1 MSSRP
6 WKDTNSRDK
15 TNNINVIHCD
25 ELITDELTAKNAIF
39 NNLNIGQKVITN
51 NFDVSNVEITD
62 TMSVPEISINN
73 IGNKVGEKYVNF
85 ISPFSAPF
93 AVFKDVR
100 VNDTSMNQSVRGN
113 DISVNIISGF
123 DNSSIKIINDVSF
136 NANITSQQAS
146 FNNIYSSNDLQI
158 NSDVSCNGN
167 IIANTISLEIL
178 QHINDGI
185 IQVVSDISVDKITV
199 REDVSINI
207 LDTSLIEVSVIDNL
221 YSDKIAFN
229 SNTIIDGSVNIND
242 LSVNSIETNKNNSIE
257 FRTNVNASQNVNIKD
272 NIKTN
277 VLELETSFNNDVS
290 FDTIKADIS
299 VNKISVN
306 KINNYNEETIIIDS
320 DVSINNSSVLSAT
333 IISKEEINFM
343 NVYEQGGSND
353 KSAVRPGTIF
363 FFKNDNVNSVLF
375 KNYRKNYLA
384 LNKLGSNID
393 IDLSYIE
400 LYDNSY
406 NQSGYQLRN
415 YPLNHEEKYDDLDA
429 SWNFTIDGDESFTFK
444 SINIRHDVSRNY
456 KLDIS
461 AVVKEQDDGVI
472 PNRILIIPSHEDI
485 SLNVEKIDNQYV
497 IPPLDTSFVFTTPIV
512 NEAYDVSFK
521 INISDQ
527 PRPEEEADNIKS
539 QIITLEY
546 NRQPE
551 WKYMILTPSNDTH
564 AYDSSIGLHGSNY
577 DQSWNTSKWYGD
589 ESVNKPSKTIDAT
602 YSYTADVSYTFF
614 VQMMNQPDSSYFY
627 LDLSSIDPEGYE
639 VSYNN
644 NVYDY
649 IIPNNGKYE
658 DISGFVQNNVTDW
671 SLSEFVDG
679 SRIKIR
685 VLEPGNNGIDMSF
698 EIISKDNYLDRQN
711 YQKKIVNLRKI
722 NRQPQWNHMIL
733 SASNSDLLLRDQS
746 WNTTSNPSIRNSSDF
761 SNQFYLYFDPCKN
774 YVYSDGIKDLSHYYL
789 DLSALDFEGFD
800 VSYDVSNVKGDLSW
814 AWVDNSRI
822 VIDISDTVELG
833 SDTSLQ
839 IISID
844 DWIDRPN
851 PEQRIVKFKHISS
864 EVIKGFDISD
874 GGSIYTISRNTNY
887 GNSYIYILTNDEIKI
902 DPSYDD
908 TYNDFFSVIDYSIN
922 NILKSNNNDSVEIDD
937 NKIKINISSRNDISF
952 NLLLNNILMYKFIT
966 LDNLEDALFPMYK
979 NEDNQVL
986 KCEFNHDN
994 KYYLCFALPHIS
1006 SKIDFSFN
1014 DIIKYN
1020 KSFDNGYLFS
1030 FSAPGNGGRSQKGG
1044 AIKSNSGF
1052 TRAVFSGATGG
1063 GGDSAGI
1070 NVIQF
1075 INDNSGVTIETNNDS
1090 SSITISYGGNT
1101 PYVLDKTRDGSG
1113 STNFEVIDQ
1122 NDLYESALVGQ
1133 VETIYIPNKW
1143 NVDEKGFNGGL
1154 GSNSFVDFPTSDGDE
1169 ATGYQKSDYY
1179 RDDYLQ
1185 VELAQR
1191 ILSGSVDDRIDLSWA
1206 TQYYPYAISHIP
1218 NSGRGEF
1225 RFANGYIYHMPEL
1238 EDSGTLSDQS
1248 ANFNDAINNTKGEGR
1263 GTDET
1268 HGKSSSFE
1276 TAIDWPER
1284 GVGGLR
1290 KKDGN
1295 NGPAYGYSTESD
1307 LPSIPSGGGY
1317 WYLGDRKPEEEEN
1330 NGPGGRLRYNDDGGS
1345 YFVST
1350 GNLRLKHR
1358 ALNGGRGVIMNENKI
1373 TTTLDSNGSI
1383 LVEAIKNI
1391 ENDTMDFST
1400 NFYNQTSGGDG
1411 QNIVNNIKELHDR
1424 HIDGQNV
1431 YHTNITSDISS
1442 LNQIKDIPD
1451 YPHFIIYKLE

>member
-85 ISPFSAPF
+85 ISPFSTPF

-123 DNSSIKIINDVSF
+123 DNSSIKIISDVSF
-136 NANITSQQAS
+136 NANITSQQS
-146 FNNIYSSNDLQI
+146 LFNNIYSSNDLQI

-257 FRTNVNASQNVNIKD
+257 FRTNVNTSQNVNIND

-461 AVVKEQDDGVI
+461 AIVKDLEDDVVI
-472 PNRILIIPSHEDI
+472 LNRILIIPSHEDI
-485 SLNVEKIDNQYV
+485 SLNIEKIDNQYV
-497 IPPLDTSFVFTTPIV
+497 IPPGDTSFVFITPIV

-711 YQKKIVNLRKI
+711 YQKKIVNVKKI

-746 WNTTSNPSIRNSSDF
+746 WNTSSNPSIRNSSDF

-922 NILKSNNNDSVEIDD
+922 NILKSNNNDSVEIND

-1006 SKIDFSFN
+1006 NKIDFSFN
-1014 DIIKYN
+1014 DILKFN
-1020 KSFDNGYLFS
+1020 KSFDNGYLVS

-1044 AIKSNSGF
+1044 AIKSENGF

-1063 GGDSAGI
+1063 GGDRSDFIGI
-1070 NVIQF
+1070 PF

-1090 SSITISYGGNT
+1090 SSITITYGGNT
-1101 PYVLDKTRDGSG
+1101 PHVLDKTIDGSG
-1113 STNFEVIDQ
+1113 STNFEVTTQSSNNRSDLIDQ
-1122 NDLYESALVGQ
+1122 VQ
-1133 VETIYIPNKW
+1133 TIYIPNKW
-1143 NVDEKGFNGGL
+1143 NYQDPKGFNGGI
-1154 GSNSFVDFPTSDGDE
+1154 GDSSSIIFDNSYNNIGWYSE
-1169 ATGYQKSDYY
+1169 HYIN
-1179 RDDYLQ
+1179 DYLQ
-1185 VELAQR
+1185 DELVVFLGNLR
-1191 ILSGSVDDRIDLSWA
+1191 EGTTDTTSYPNRENLYWA
-1206 TQYYPYAISHIP
+1206 TEQYTYAAFV
-1218 NSGRGEF
+1218 SGTYLHVSGD
-1225 RFANGYIYHMPEL
+1225 IYYAPEL
-1238 EDSGTLSDQS
+1238 KNGGNNQSDTFEN
-1248 ANFNDAINNTKGEGR
+1248 AKENTKGKGVDSEGGR
-1263 GTDET
+1263 TD
-1268 HGKSSSFE
+1268 GSSSNFE
-1276 TAIDWPER
+1276 TAINWPDYRER
-1284 GVGGLR
+1284 APGWAYDHDPPGGAYFGDVG
-1290 KKDGN
+1290 DG
-1295 NGPAYGYSTESD
+1295 D
-1307 LPSIPSGGGY
+1307 V
-1317 WYLGDRKPEEEEN
+1317 DRAN
-1330 NGPGGRLRYNDDGGS
+1330 DGPGGLLRYNDDQSS
-1345 YFVST
+1345 YFTSL
-1350 GNLRLKHR
+1350 GNSRLQHR
-1358 ALNGGRGVIMNENKI
+1358 ALNGGSGVSMSEDDI
-1373 TTTLDSNGSI
+1373 SNNTQFGSI
-1383 LVEAIKNI
+1383 LANAIN
-1391 ENDTMDFST
+1391 EFDNDDNDFSY
-1400 NFYNQTSGGDG
+1400 NFYNQTSGGNG
-1411 QNIVNNIKELHDR
+1411 QNIVNNILDLSNETRTTYKAAKELR
-1424 HIDGQNV
+1424 
-1431 YHTNITSDISS
+1431 SDISS
-1442 LNQIKDIPD
+1442 IGQIKYIPD
-1451 YPHFIIYKLE
+1451 YPHFVIYKLST